1 MSETLFESSYR
12 YLVHFFVFD
21 FAIQWIAFTF
31 SAIFKTEKFFDLTG
45 SISFFLIAT
54 ASLTVGGLLHER
66 QVMVTTLVCIWAVRL
81 GTFLLMR
88 VLKVGKDSRFD
99 GVRNDP
105 VQLFGFWNVQAIWVY
120 IVSLPVM
127 LVNLSSQNSPWVTP
141 TDFIGISVWGVGFFV
156 EALADFQKYTFK
168 EDDANRG
175 KWIESGLWRYSRHPN
190 YLGEIILWWGL
201 YIIALGSLEGW
212 AVYLALFSPS
222 FTAFMLIFVS
232 GIPLLE
238 EASDQKWGNNPAY
251 IAYRNRTP
259 VLVPGFKLGR
269 THNE

>member
-66 QVMVTTLVCIWAVRL
+66 Q
-81 GTFLLMR
+81 
-88 VLKVGKDSRFD
+88 VGKDSRFD